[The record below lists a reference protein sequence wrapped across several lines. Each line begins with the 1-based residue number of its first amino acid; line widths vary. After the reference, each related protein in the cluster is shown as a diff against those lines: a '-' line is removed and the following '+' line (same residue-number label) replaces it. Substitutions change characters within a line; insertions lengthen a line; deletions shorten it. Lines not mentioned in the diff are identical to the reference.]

1 MAVATPKAS
10 FAMCA
15 AAPAK
20 FLGNKGAVFGGLLT
34 YKLGFFEYNSEN
46 EDFIHDFDVVLAR
59 QPVRPFRLRGLY
71 GGRPRRS
78 GGRHCARAALCAAPS
93 IT

>member
-1 MAVATPKAS
+1 MPLALTSLSVLLHDLDGSCDAKVS

-15 AAPAK
+15 AAPSK

-59 QPVRPFRLRGLY
+59 QPVRPLRLRG
-71 GGRPRRS
+71 
-78 GGRHCARAALCAAPS
+78 
-93 IT
+93 

>member
-1 MAVATPKAS
+1 MVFTRGPRPPTRPPRPANSFDLGTISMAAETS
-10 FAMCA
+10 FVMCA

-20 FLGNKGAVFGGLLT
+20 FLGNKGAVFGGLLM

-59 QPVRPFRLRGLY
+59 Y
-71 GGRPRRS
+71 
-78 GGRHCARAALCAAPS
+78 PS
-93 IT
+93 

>member
-1 MAVATPKAS
+1 MTVATPKSS
-10 FAMCA
+10 FEMCA

-59 QPVRPFRLRGLY
+59 QPVRPLRLRCLY
-71 GGRPRRS
+71 GTGAPRRS
-78 GGRHCARAALCAAPS
+78 AEGIAHALCAAPS